1 MRRFVRKGTLLVLGA
16 MCAPYAAAQVRQQ
29 AGARAVAIGDARI
42 NYEIT
47 GSGPVVVLI
56 HGWALDLTV
65 WDDQIPLLARGH
77 RVLRYDLRGFG
88 GSTGHAD
95 LTGDAD
101 DLRILLDSL
110 GIRSAYV
117 VGLSRGSRVALDFA
131 VAFPERVRA
140 LVLYGPPPPA
150 GFQPLPPGPGAD
162 ARFGPIAR
170 RYGLDSVRK
179 MFSASPVAWNPPNR
193 PDVDARL
200 ARIWSRYDGR
210 DLLDPGAESGR
221 VSQAR
226 VDQLSS
232 IQVPT
237 LVIVGDHESPL
248 FRAVGDTLIHRIAG
262 ARMVVIPDAG
272 HGAHLHQPERFNREL
287 LAFLESV
294 DRRR

>member
-1 MRRFVRKGTLLVLGA
+1 MRRIVFAGALLVFGVT
-16 MCAPYAAAQVRQQ
+16 CARYAGAQVTQQ
-29 AGARAVAIGDARI
+29 AGARGVPVGDARI
-42 NYEIT
+42 NCEIT

-65 WDDQIPLLARGH
+65 WDDQIPVLARGH

-95 LTGDAD
+95 ITGDAD
-101 DLRILLDSL
+101 DLRTLLDSL

-140 LVLYGPPPPA
+140 LVLYGPTPPA
-150 GFQPLPPGPGAD
+150 GFQPLPPGPGAE
-162 ARFGPIAR
+162 ARFGEIAR

-179 MFSASPVAWNPPNR
+179 LFSASPVAWNPPNR

-210 DLLDPGAESGR
+210 DLLDPGPATGR
-221 VSQAR
+221 VPQAR
-226 VDQLSS
+226 VEQLSS
-232 IQVPT
+232 IRVPT

-248 FRAVGDTLIHRIAG
+248 LRAVGDTLIHRIPG

-294 DRRR
+294 ERGR

>member
-1 MRRFVRKGTLLVLGA
+1 MRRIVIAGLLLVLGTIR
-16 MCAPYAAAQVRQQ
+16 APYVNAQVTQQ
-29 AGARAVAIGDARI
+29 AGARAIRIGDARI

-65 WDDQIPLLARGH
+65 WDDQIPVLARGH

-95 LTGDAD
+95 ITGDAD

-150 GFQPLPPGPGAD
+150 DFQPLPPGNGPE
-162 ARFGPIAR
+162 ARFGDVAR

-179 MFSASPVAWNPPNR
+179 LFSASPVAWNPPNR

-210 DLLDPGAESGR
+210 DLLDPHPESGR
-221 VSQAR
+221 VPPAR
-226 VDQLSS
+226 MDQVPT
-232 IQVPT
+232 IRVPT

-248 FRAVGDTLIHRIAG
+248 FRAVGDTLIHHIAG

-294 DRRR
+294 DRR